1 MFGLTFT
8 WITVLMVALT
18 GFFGAGAFSM
28 WRAEHRIGA
37 GVIAA
42 FALVF
47 LAIAIVSGIPGPAE
61 S

>member
-8 WITVLMVALT
+8 GITVVMVALT
-18 GFFGAGAFSM
+18 GFFGAGSFSL
-28 WRAEHRIGA
+28 WRAGHRIGA

-42 FALVF
+42 LALTF